1 MVLWFIS
8 GAALVLA
15 AAASLQAVR
24 VSKRLARMSQSY
36 WDLRYDHERLRARV
50 EGSTPV
56 EPVRQAARPQ
66 EATTFVP
73 LSSVRR

>member
-1 MVLWFIS
+1 MLLWLMS
-8 GAALVLA
+8 GAAVLLA
-15 AAASLQAVR
+15 ATSLVRAAR

-50 EGSTPV
+50 EGGPPP
-56 EPVRQAARPQ
+56 EPVRETVRPP
-66 EATTFVP
+66 AGTTFVP